1 MIYHFETLDNTTWV
15 IDTETMRWGR
25 ASSILSAPS
34 ITAAENN
41 LAKFELAEEGDLIPM
56 GAGTYNMDGRTEKTQ
71 GPGAGLSTIGIMA
84 VPFGDTLILYLRA
97 NVKIKDDSFKSNPI
111 KTVKYMLLQDKE
123 EEKTAQPVIQATA
136 E

>member
-1 MIYHFETLDNTTWV
+1 MIYHFEVASDGATFV

-34 ITAAENN
+34 ITAAEKN

-56 GAGTYNMDGRTEKTQ
+56 GAGTYNLDGRTPKSK
-71 GPGAGLSTIGIMA
+71 GPGEGLSTVGIMA

-97 NVKIKDDSFKSNPI
+97 NVKIKDDTFKSNPI
-111 KTVKYMLLQDKE
+111 TTVKYMILQDKE
-123 EEKTAQPVIQATA
+123 GEQAAQPAIAVA